1 MGSFEA
7 STLPSLEESQTTD
20 RQQEARKGACEHLG
34 AWRQGQL
41 VIGGQ
46 DGWGSLEQALLVHIA
61 SMLDTWDLR
70 AMRLT
75 CRGWHAAAAWAVD
88 SLQPACADIPALAAA
103 FPGLRSLNLALA
115 CKLEGLD
122 PQRLE
127 QQHSCS
133 EQEALFKNVSKVRRL
148 EHLILPSYEGRQATL
163 NNAVSSVSLRLPDLK
178 SLSMET
184 VVYEPWQTLP
194 SALTRLQADVVPQAA
209 QDSLQVVRR
218 SCHQLQHL
226 MFAGLSAVD
235 VDDGSARLRLGD
247 LAADLPCLACLQ
259 VPRWQV
265 DALDLRGLSN
275 LRHLTRLELSD
286 CALHAIEYEAI
297 ARISTLQS
305 LSLSWLLQLSL
316 EGLMELTRLER
327 LTHLDLHHSDSV
339 DPTRGSVAAAAAR
352 SLASMTQLSSLCL
365 RSVEAL
371 TPLISLLTPLTGLT
385 LLDLSECCRIDGGC
399 VGNLTSL
406 QRLRH
411 LNLRWIRPLE
421 FDCQWFRQWTDMRT
435 LQLDYVEGIR
445 NSSALMNQPDLRL
458 TSLSIRSCKGAT
470 DQFLEHLACVKS
482 LRYLDV
488 SLCEAVSVVGL
499 AHISRLPRLD
509 TLRLQHC
516 HRILQPP
523 ASTLDDQP
531 AATPGSTAVC
541 PTAAG
546 CLNRMTS
553 LRCLDLAWQQGV
565 TPAFLQEALRG
576 FARLETLVVG
586 AGQPFFLRSLL
597 ENLPVLPRLSHLAVL
612 YGDLTCPDAEA
623 EMPISHIRDHLPSLR
638 YMMLPLHTMVK
649 GTAGSS
655 IVETVCRAGCTL
667 GFLPQFMSIESLS
680 GSAGFNPRISIE
692 QAECLYSRL
701 AL

>member
-20 RQQEARKGACEHLG
+20 RQQEARKGAW

-209 QDSLQVVRR
+209 QDSLQAKVSPANVNKG
-218 SCHQLQHL
+218 L
-226 MFAGLSAVD
+226 AGSGAP
-235 VDDGSARLRLGD
+235 LRTQD
-247 LAADLPCLACLQ
+247 TTI
-259 VPRWQV
+259 V

-612 YGDLTCPDAEA
+612 WSCG
-623 EMPISHIRDHLPSLR
+623 MP
-638 YMMLPLHTMVK
+638 
-649 GTAGSS
+649 
-655 IVETVCRAGCTL
+655 ET
-667 GFLPQFMSIESLS
+667 
-680 GSAGFNPRISIE
+680 
-692 QAECLYSRL
+692 
-701 AL
+701 